1 MEIGRVLGATRVVG
15 QSQGYIGLPIRDEV
29 VNCSVN
35 GPTPSMVTAWFPTP
49 EELAA
54 LNSGAPV
61 HVRILGTVPP
71 PMMVMTGE
79 APD

>member
-54 LNSGAPV
+54 LNAGAPV
-61 HVRILGTVPP
+61 HVRILGSVPP
-71 PMMVMTGE
+71 PMMLSTGE